1 MDNMRSNK
9 FIAVII
15 CIISFLFIN
24 LYADDNEIKYSKSMQ
39 IVLNTSST
47 GANVKK
53 DFENLAVLIR
63 LDKSNFDFDVI
74 KEDLAGNI
82 SFSTSDG
89 SFLPYQI
96 KNWDTSNKIAEIWIV
111 VPIVYGNNNSQ
122 FITLSCG
129 KNKKSISDEKIKKK
143 IESKEAHEISNATTQ
158 NKESFAFKP
167 SYDLYGVWYAN
178 DNEGF
183 IITRGE
189 YDFEAIQ
196 KCKKGKQ
203 SF

>member
-1 MDNMRSNK
+1 MRLLKLNTIGVLILSIFVYTLAEDFPK
-9 FIAVII
+9 
-15 CIISFLFIN
+15 
-24 LYADDNEIKYSKSMQ
+24 IKYSKSLE
-39 IVLNTSST
+39 IILNTSST

-53 DFENLAVLIR
+53 DYKDLAVLIR
-63 LDKSNFDFDVI
+63 LDNSNFDFDVI

-96 KNWDTSNKIAEIWIV
+96 KNWDTSNKIAEIWII
-111 VPIVYGNNNSQ
+111 VPMVYGNNGSQ

-129 KNKKSISDEKIKKK
+129 KNIESISDEKIKEK
-143 IESKEAHEISNATTQ
+143 IKLKEDHEISKATSLNTDY
-158 NKESFAFKP
+158 SLFKS
-167 SYDLYGVWYAN
+167 SYDLYGVWHSN

-183 IITRGE
+183 IITSGE

-196 KCKKGKQ
+196 KCKKGNQ

>member
-1 MDNMRSNK
+1 MRSSTGSA
-9 FIAVII
+9 FLI
-15 CIISFLFIN
+15 CIISFLLLN

-39 IVLNTSST
+39 LVLNTSST

-53 DFENLAVLIR
+53 DYKDLAVLIR

-82 SFSTSDG
+82 SFSASDG

-96 KNWDTSNKIAEIWIV
+96 KNWDTSNKIVEIWIII
-111 VPIVYGNNNSQ
+111 PTVYGDNNSQ

-129 KNKKSISDEKIKKK
+129 KNKEAISDEKIKEK
-143 IESKEAHEISNATTQ
+143 IKSKEDHEISKATTL
-158 NKESFAFKP
+158 NKDYSLFKS
-167 SYDLYGVWYAN
+167 SYDLYGVWHSN

-183 IITRGE
+183 IITSGE
-189 YDFEAIQ
+189 YDFESIQ
-196 KCKKGKQ
+196 KCKKGNQ
-203 SF
+203 SH